1 MLSVILITK
10 NEANNIVDCLAS
22 VAWADEIIVFDSGS
36 EDETVSICREYTDKV
51 YETDW
56 PGFGIQKQRALN
68 KAKGDWVLS
77 IDADEIVT
85 AELRV
90 EIVKAIQQEKFQG
103 FEIPRLSTYCGKQI
117 RHAGWWP
124 DHVLRLFRRECGY
137 FTEASVHERIIVRGQ
152 IGRLNYPFLHNAF
165 IDFDEV
171 LRKVNHYSTLGA
183 EALYERGVQSSLK
196 KAVIKALWTFIRT
209 YFIKLAF
216 MDGHKGFMLS
226 ISNAEGCYYKYIKL
240 LQLQSRE

>member
-10 NEANNIVDCLAS
+10 NEADNIVDCLAS

-90 EIVKAIQQEKFQG
+90 EIVKAIQQ
-103 FEIPRLSTYCGKQI
+103 
-117 RHAGWWP
+117 
-124 DHVLRLFRRECGY
+124 
-137 FTEASVHERIIVRGQ
+137 
-152 IGRLNYPFLHNAF
+152 
-165 IDFDEV
+165 
-171 LRKVNHYSTLGA
+171 
-183 EALYERGVQSSLK
+183 
-196 KAVIKALWTFIRT
+196 
-209 YFIKLAF
+209 
-216 MDGHKGFMLS
+216 
-226 ISNAEGCYYKYIKL
+226 
-240 LQLQSRE
+240 

>member
-10 NEANNIVDCLAS
+10 NEADNIVDCLAS

-137 FTEASVHERIIVRGQ
+137 FTEASVHERITAVFTIEQVR
-152 IGRLNYPFLHNAF
+152 FL
-165 IDFDEV
+165 D
-171 LRKVNHYSTLGA
+171 GA
-183 EALYERGVQSSLK
+183 LFERGRHQ
-196 KAVIKALWTFIRT
+196 
-209 YFIKLAF
+209 
-216 MDGHKGFMLS
+216 KGF
-226 ISNAEGCYYKYIKL
+226 EGGAGIETVGDRL
-240 LQLQSRE
+240 VLPGLGTDG